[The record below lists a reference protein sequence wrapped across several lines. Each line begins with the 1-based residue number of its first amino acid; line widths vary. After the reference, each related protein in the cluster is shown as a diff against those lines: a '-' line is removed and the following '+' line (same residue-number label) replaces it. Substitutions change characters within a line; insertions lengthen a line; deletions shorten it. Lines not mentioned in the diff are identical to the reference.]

1 VRSWLAAAFVIA
13 LLAVPDVGHAC
24 AVCFSGRNDESRV
37 AFLVTTILMTGLPLL
52 LIGAVVL
59 WFRKRAAEVRRPRRD
74 LREVSNSL

>member
-1 VRSWLAAAFVIA
+1 
-13 LLAVPDVGHAC
+13 
-24 AVCFSGRNDESRV
+24 
-37 AFLVTTILMTGLPLL
+37 VTTILMTGLPLL